1 MRSLL
6 ISLSLTAAPTAPA
19 FCRLSRPNNPMIH
32 MPILM
37 GPYGATRPCSSILS
51 FSVIHPPRWPPTIS
65 IVRRLPTVSDQADA
79 TASSLQPPLQS
90 LMTSPPPL
98 KTPQSSPLLTL
109 IHHASIAALPRP
121 ALSPNFTI
129 TVLESKSPTTS
140 PTSLRYPPFMRQRRA
155 NAAGRLITP

>member
-37 GPYGATRPCSSILS
+37 GPYRATRPCSSILS

-90 LMTSPPPL
+90 LMTSPPL
-98 KTPQSSPLLTL
+98 ETPQSSPLPTL
-109 IHHASIAALPRP
+109 IHRASIAALPRP
-121 ALSPNFTI
+121 APSPIFTI
-129 TVLESKSPTTS
+129 TALESKSLTTS
-140 PTSLRYPPFMRQRRA
+140 PTSLRYPPFTRQHRA
-155 NAAGRLITP
+155 SAAVRLITP

>member
-37 GPYGATRPCSSILS
+37 GPYPATRPCSSILS

-65 IVRRLPTVSDQADA
+65 IVRRLPTVCDQADA
-79 TASSLQPPLQS
+79 TTSSLQPPLQS
-90 LMTSPPPL
+90 LMTSPPSQNP
-98 KTPQSSPLLTL
+98 
-109 IHHASIAALPRP
+109 SII
-121 ALSPNFTI
+121 TI
-129 TVLESKSPTTS
+129 ADANPSCLH
-140 PTSLRYPPFMRQRRA
+140 RRA
-155 NAAGRLITP
+155 PSSGFITELHYHRPGIQIPDYESDFSPISSLHAAASR